1 MTATLVHPVSG
12 LVFNEKTHHFSC
24 DKKSIRGVTGLI
36 SGGTAKDALIQWAA
50 NTVAAIVCD
59 HPEDV
64 EEMRGKGR
72 DFLYQELRFAP
83 NRLRDTAGIRGN
95 EVHALADPIMHGQEI
110 EVPDRLMPYV
120 AGYVEFLEKWNPQPI
135 FTEAPVANRTHWYAG
150 TADSLV
156 VMDGQTF
163 LLDWK
168 TSNGIYG
175 DTCMQAAA
183 YARAEFYVVN
193 GFEVPM
199 PKVDRIAVVHITPTG
214 THLYD
219 LGDID
224 TAFEEFLH
232 AAHTTKT
239 ADRRKKLIGTPMER
253 VA

>member
-1 MTATLVHPVSG
+1 MTATLAHPKSR
-12 LVFNEKTHHFSC
+12 LVFNEKTHRYFL
-24 DKKSIRGVTGLI
+24 DKKSVRGVTGLI

-50 NTVAAIVCD
+50 NTVADIVCD

-83 NRLRDTAGIRGN
+83 NRLRDAAGVRGS
-95 EVHALADPIMHGQEI
+95 EIHALADPIMHGHDVD
-110 EVPDRLMPYV
+110 VPDRLMPYV
-120 AGYVEFLEKWNPQPI
+120 TGYIKFLEKWNPQPI

-150 TADSLV
+150 TADSMV
-156 VMDGQTF
+156 VVDGKVA
-163 LLDWK
+163 LWDWK
-168 TSNGIYG
+168 TSNGVYG

-183 YARAEFYVVN
+183 YARADFFVKDGREI
-193 GFEVPM
+193 PM
-199 PKVDRIAVVHITPTG
+199 PHIDQIAVVHLTPTG

-239 ADRRKKLIGTPMER
+239 ADRRKKLISTPMER
-253 VA
+253 A